1 MNRTEPVELANL
13 CMIYNGD
20 RFVLQNRRKADWRG
34 YTFPG
39 GHVEPN
45 ESFIDSVIRE
55 MKEETGIELSKNS
68 KYTPFAILN
77 GYYKDWPNVGVNR
90 KTEIYY
96 YEVQTDLLPNLS
108 NTSYTEHEKS
118 GDFELRYVKVD
129 DLLMEINHNAFVYG
143 DEKGIAK
150 EMLELLKI
158 YFNNKK

>member
-55 MKEETGIELSKNS
+55 MKEETGLTIKNPKLCGIKQFKGDYGRYIVFLYKPNEYEGQLRDSEEGNVIWVDRIELKD
-68 KYTPFAILN
+68 
-77 GYYKDWPNVGVNR
+77 YKTVNHF
-90 KTEIYY
+90 
-96 YEVQTDLLPNLS
+96 Q
-108 NTSYTEHEKS
+108 
-118 GDFELRYVKVD
+118 
-129 DLLMEINHNAFVYG
+129 
-143 DEKGIAK
+143 
-150 EMLELLKI
+150 ELLDVFEKEELSEFLYDDEWNPI
-158 YFNNKK
+158 LK